1 MTGSHLYTAD
11 VIIFQI
17 AIPHFLFNSY
27 LYILIQLLG
36 EVDASASTI
45 SRRNYADDRLWQ
57 MIIAL
62 GSQGIMPLCFLILV

>member
-1 MTGSHLYTAD
+1 MTGSHLYTSD

-17 AIPHFLFNSY
+17 AIPHFLLNSH

-45 SRRNYADDRLWQ
+45 SRRNYSDDRLWQ